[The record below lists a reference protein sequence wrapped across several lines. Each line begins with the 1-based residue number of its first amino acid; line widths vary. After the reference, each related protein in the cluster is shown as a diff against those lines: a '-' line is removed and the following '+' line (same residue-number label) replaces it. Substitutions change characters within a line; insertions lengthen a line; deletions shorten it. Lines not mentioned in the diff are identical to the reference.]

1 MKRIQLALVAALAL
15 IILLT
20 LGKSVVSMP
29 GLWEASVHQTR
40 AFRWIPF
47 GDFFRYSSPIIPLY
61 YLVSNVLLF
70 VPFGW
75 ALRGLGHRHPVLF
88 GFGVSVAIEVLQFV
102 LASGFSDL
110 NDVLQNTVGT
120 LLGVWL
126 FPRTGRWFAT
136 LIVCALAGVL
146 LLYVGSLLLA

>member
-1 MKRIQLALVAALAL
+1 MTRIQLALLAALAL

-40 AFRWIPF
+40 AIRWIPF

-61 YLVSNVLLF
+61 YLFSNVLLF
-70 VPFGW
+70 VPLGW
-75 ALRGLGHRHPVLF
+75 SLRALSFRHPVLI
-88 GFGVSVAIEVLQFV
+88 GISVSVGIEVLQFV
-102 LASGFSDL
+102 MASGFSDV

-126 FPRTGRWFAT
+126 FPRTGSWFAT
-136 LIVCALAGVL
+136 LIFCLLAGVL
-146 LLYVGSLLLA
+146 LLYAGSLLLA